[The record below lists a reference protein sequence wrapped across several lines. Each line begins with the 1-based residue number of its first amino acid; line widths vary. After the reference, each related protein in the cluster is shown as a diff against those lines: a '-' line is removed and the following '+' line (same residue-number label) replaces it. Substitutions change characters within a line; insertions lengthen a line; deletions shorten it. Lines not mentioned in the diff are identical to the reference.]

1 MALYPVPWFT
11 TGGVEGEGGAENYGE
26 LARADSFIGSSG
38 ATGIIDP
45 GDFIVKALPTPGA
58 AVRVHKGTGVI
69 RSTYPGV
76 IGQSYVVQE
85 DSYTDVPVA
94 ATGSSGAATK
104 YVYLLIEDTQFTG
117 QPPAS
122 VENGPYNSY
131 HVTTILPQFKP
142 YLLLAKINQPKSESA
157 IRGEWIVDMRTV
169 ANPRKDYGIYARPR
183 ISADDDAQI
192 KLTAR
197 LKNGSNMSYG
207 ELFPGGA
214 GIPNQAELNI
224 PDWATH
230 MVVDARWMNISVAG
244 GVNSHGR
251 YWIEF
256 GDQYKAH
263 TWPDGKQYEFS
274 TQQFGFDT
282 SGAGS
287 SYSMEWSLADAV
299 PVPKELRGK
308 TVTFAFKAG
317 LNDSASTAGIT
328 MKALGGVTVRADYVQ
343 QREDPDTI

>member
-45 GDFIVKALPTPGA
+45 GDFMVKALSTPGA

-85 DSYTDVPVA
+85 DSFTDVPVA

-122 VENGPYNSY
+122 VADGPYNSY
-131 HVTTILPQFKP
+131 HVTTTLPQFKP
-142 YLLLAKINQPKSESA
+142 YLLLAKINQPASRSD
-157 IRGEWIVDMRTV
+157 IQPSMIVDMRTI
-169 ANPRKDYGIYARPR
+169 ANPLKDYGFFSRPR
-183 ISADDDAQI
+183 IMADDGPQV

-197 LKNGSNMSYG
+197 LKNGTDMSWG

-214 GIPNQAELNI
+214 GIPNRSDLLI
-224 PDWATH
+224 PAWANYMIITATWSN
-230 MVVDARWMNISVAG
+230 VSATG
-244 GVNSHGR
+244 GQNAHGR
-251 YWIEF
+251 RWIEF
-256 GDQYKAH
+256 GDEYRAH

-274 TQQFGFDT
+274 TEQFGFDT

-287 SYSMEWSLADAV
+287 SYSTDWTISDKV
-299 PVPKELRGK
+299 YIPKKLRGRI
-308 TVTFAFKAG
+308 VTFAFKAG
-317 LNDSASTAGIT
+317 LNDSASTSGIT
-328 MKALGGVTVRADYVQ
+328 MKALGGLALRADYAQ
-343 QREDPDTI
+343 QAVDDNTI

>member
-26 LARADSFIGSSG
+26 LARVASYAGTSG
-38 ATGIIDP
+38 ATGIVEP
-45 GDFIVKALPTPGA
+45 GDFIVKALPTPGG
-58 AVRVHKGTGVI
+58 AVRVHKGSGI
-69 RSTYPGV
+69 IKSTYPGV

-85 DSYTDVPVA
+85 DSFTDVPVA
-94 ATGSSGAATK
+94 PTGSSGGATK

-122 VENGPYNSY
+122 VADGPYNSY
-131 HVTTILPQFKP
+131 HVTTTLPQFQP
-142 YLLLAKINQPKSESA
+142 YLLLAEIEQPASRADIQPSMIKDL
-157 IRGEWIVDMRTV
+157 RKV

-183 ISADDDAQI
+183 TAADGGAQV

-197 LKNGSNMSYG
+197 RNNGSNAAWG

-214 GIPNQAELNI
+214 GVPNQAQLDLPE
-224 PDWATH
+224 WATH
-230 MVVDARWMNISVAG
+230 MIISAKWMGIVAASNQ
-244 GVNSHGR
+244 NSWGR

-256 GDQYKAH
+256 GDEYRAH
-263 TWPDGKQYEFS
+263 TWPNGQQYEFM
-274 TQQFGFDT
+274 TQQFGLNTTGT
-282 SGAGS
+282 SGA
-287 SYSMEWSLADAV
+287 YRHEWSLDDAK
-299 PVPKELRGK
+299 PIPKKLRGK

-317 LNDSASTAGIT
+317 LEDSASTSGIY
-328 MKALGGVTVRADYVQ
+328 MDALGGVSIRVDYVQ